1 MVPVI
6 SKIATPFYKLLA
18 FGAEPDSDIY
28 LGIRCHNITGLQA
41 HFGAL

>member
-6 SKIATPFYKLLA
+6 SKIATPFYKLLT

-28 LGIRCHNITGLQA
+28 LGI
-41 HFGAL
+41 